1 MTHVLAVINLKGGVG
16 KTTTTVALAETLA
29 AVHGKRVLVIDLDPQ
44 TNATVMLMGEAAWL
58 ERNAQGRTIASLFK
72 RAVAPTA
79 PPFDL
84 HRCLHRGASDVE
96 GLRRIDLLPSS
107 LDLIDLQDRLVLT
120 SAARMGVA
128 TPVDVLHRVLNRK
141 LGAYDVVLIDCPPNL
156 GLITLNGLR
165 IARHY
170 LIPTIPDVLSTYG
183 IAQITER
190 VGAFARRTGER
201 IEPLGVVVT
210 KWRAASRVHQQTLER
225 LQSEAERGT
234 GPHVFATVIPDAN
247 DVAAAAEFSP
257 APRSLAQ
264 KYKKGR
270 EPYGD
275 LAIEVLH
282 ALGRAG

>member
-16 KTTTTVALAETLA
+16 KTTTTVALAEMFA
-29 AVHGKRVLVIDLDPQ
+29 GIHGKRVLVIDLDPQ

-58 ERNAQGRTIASLFK
+58 ERNASGRTIASLFR
-72 RAVAPTA
+72 RAVEPTA

-84 HRCLHRGASDVE
+84 RRCLHLAASDVE
-96 GLRRIDLLPSS
+96 VARKIDLLPSS

-120 SAARMGVA
+120 SASRMGVA
-128 TPVDVLHRVLNRK
+128 TPVDVLHRVLHRR
-141 LGAYDVVLIDCPPNL
+141 LDAYDLVLIDCPPNL
-156 GLITLNGLR
+156 GLITLNGRR

-183 IAQITER
+183 IAQITHR
-190 VGAFARRTGER
+190 VGEFAKRTGEK

-210 KWRAASRVHQQTLER
+210 KWRSASKIHQQTLDR
-225 LQSEAERGT
+225 LRAEAAEGR
-234 GPHVFATVIPDAN
+234 GPHVFATIIPDAN

-257 APRSLAQ
+257 EPRSLAQ

-270 EPYGD
+270 EPYSD
-275 LAIEVLH
+275 LAIEVLN